1 MVKRKRTQR
10 QHFHARTRTV
20 YTKFGLWEVDKIIE
34 AMESRNLINRRTDIF
49 SKCAIFE
56 NNKNMVDHISIL
68 PDDVLQYIISML
80 TMRKGAS
87 TCILSS
93 RWRNLWSSSVSCLNF
108 DAVNMI
114 GRNYFHKKINVRRT
128 VLDKK
133 RRRFIK
139 WVNQILHLRQG
150 ARINSLRICYFLGKE
165 STSDIDQWVDLAAAQ
180 GVHELIIDLDLTKFG
195 LVHNPTKL
203 YKFPFGIFAN
213 GNGSTLMHLHL
224 EACVFK
230 LPQDFKSFNSLLS
243 LSLERTSLTRED
255 LRNILSNCSSLE
267 WLSIRHCQLHT
278 TSLKFEAPSLH
289 LKHLAIIGCYNSP
302 EIEVEAIN
310 LISFEYEGRAAKISF
325 KNGSRVVNSYLG
337 FSHEVTLNGVSYALN
352 KLSSNLPCLETLFLT
367 RVPSTSEENILPAK
381 LPTFTNLKLLVFSVL
396 TESRRNL
403 LELISLLG
411 VCPSLQKLELD
422 LFVSCE
428 SEDVQTK
435 VSGNS
440 GSFHGNLKEIDI
452 YGFRGYQNEIEL
464 AKCLL
469 KYAHALEKMG
479 LYTNIPRFYC
489 GSGEWTLYQKIERAA
504 GIPLNEVRK
513 LLQKEA
519 LSTTRLIISSGHL

>member
-108 DAVNMI
+108 DA
-114 GRNYFHKKINVRRT
+114 
-128 VLDKK
+128 
-133 RRRFIK
+133 
-139 WVNQILHLRQG
+139 G